1 MGSDKQPFK
10 VVFDTG
16 SSNLWVPAQNYTEEK
31 TKHKYQPS
39 GDSSYMANGTIFNIR
54 YGSGPVAGFLSET
67 EVTVGGLDVK
77 RQTFAEITGMCVRE
91 R

>member
-39 GDSSYMANGTIFNIR
+39 GDSSYMVVVDRVFSVDLR
-54 YGSGPVAGFLSET
+54 SGS
-67 EVTVGGLDVK
+67 
-77 RQTFAEITGMCVRE
+77 
-91 R
+91 